1 MPFSWNNVNT
11 HVAGDV
17 LPLADWNQA
26 ATALNS
32 MVGTWVT
39 SGTTASTGINATPP
53 FYCWFGS
60 ANVTTNVAGYFSL
73 TVPNGGFPNGIIFQQ
88 ASAWQTS
95 GSFNIEYSNFSPS
108 TKTTANWIVYSSL
121 GTSPTTLNSTAIN
134 ISFMV
139 IGY

>member
-1 MPFSWNNVNT
+1 MPLSWNNVNT
-11 HVAGDV
+11 HVASDV

-39 SGTTASTGINATPP
+39 SGTVASTGTNATPP

-60 ANVTTNVAGYFSL
+60 QTVTSNSSGVFTL
-73 TVPNGGFPNGIIFQQ
+73 TIPNGGFPNGIVFEI
-88 ASAWQTS
+88 AANTTGAYNLNLLPSSA
-95 GSFNIEYSNFSPS
+95 S
-108 TKTTANWIVYSSL
+108 TKTTAQFNALAANTSAAFV
-121 GTSPTTLNSTAIN
+121 GTFTPTFLI
-134 ISFMV
+134 